1 MGDATCH
8 LNLSFC
14 MSKGCEAL
22 HLNALDTAML
32 CHVIN

>member
-1 MGDATCH
+1 MGDANWH

-22 HLNALDTAML
+22 YLNALDTAML
-32 CHVIN
+32 FHVIN